1 MQEGNGGGEV
11 TLVVGRKRTTTTVT
25 VVVKNLPT
33 GTTHDH
39 LHALCHNLK
48 GVVEVEIPARTAI
61 YHKYIFGFV
70 RFVSLEAAM
79 DGVDK
84 LSGLMVQG
92 RRLSAELGRS
102 HWRNT
107 NDRTVLSVDEMGEGS
122 GEMAMSEEEVN
133 TAVMLLCQRQWYQ
146 HRRRH
151 THKGLPPFNQI
162 MDMLC
167 NDVLASSEDEA
178 TGCEVDW
185 APLPDIDLNP
195 DPLL

>member
-1 MQEGNGGGEV
+1 MVVGADSVYPLIREWSVQCPSQSHHPRKNTSLAEVMEGNEGGEA
-11 TLVVGRKRTTTTVT
+11 TTGTAVVERKRTTTTTTTVT
-25 VVVKNLPT
+25 VVVKNLPPD
-33 GTTHDH
+33 TTHDH

-70 RFVSLEAAM
+70 RFVSLEAGM

-84 LSGLMVQG
+84 LSGLIVQG

-107 NDRTVLSVDEMGEGS
+107 NDRT
-122 GEMAMSEEEVN
+122 
-133 TAVMLLCQRQWYQ
+133 
-146 HRRRH
+146 
-151 THKGLPPFNQI
+151 GLPPFNQI

-178 TGCEVDW
+178 TGCEEDW

-195 DPLL
+195 DPHV